1 MKDCEWKVDVLL
13 PGTWKGA
20 TSVLVTDGRRHIM
33 VDTGMPHESHQL
45 VAALAERGIRPADVE
60 SVINTHFHVDHVLNN
75 SLFPNSVIYASQ
87 ECYDWCCSLYS
98 SLLDEARWEKL
109 VLKFYPETLDYQR
122 AGELMGKLRKIG
134 LRWWDPKRLGAPAQ
148 FRWIE
153 TGALPD
159 GLESVSTRGH
169 VPGHLSIV
177 VPTAEE
183 RTIIAGD
190 VVLTREVDTEV
201 LTMIP
206 RERRQFELDRET
218 LLSIG
223 GRILPGHGSEFL
235 SKDLARPCT
244 LGSERRSSGPVPRR
258 RAQSRQ

>member
-1 MKDCEWKVDVLL
+1 MRDHEWKADVLL
-13 PGTWKGA
+13 SGSWKGA
-20 TSVLVTDGRRHIM
+20 TSVLVSDGRRHTV

-45 VAALAERGIRPADVE
+45 VAALAERGIRPTEVE
-60 SVINTHFHVDHVLNN
+60 SVINTHFHIDHVLNN
-75 SLFPNSVIYASQ
+75 SLFANSAIYASQ

-98 SLLDEARWEKL
+98 NLLDKTHWEEL
-109 VLKFYPETLDYQR
+109 VLKFYPETFDYEQ

-134 LRWWDPKRLGAPAQ
+134 LRWWDPKRLGASSQ
-148 FRWIE
+148 FRWTE

-159 GLESVSTRGH
+159 GLESVLTGGH

-177 VPTAEE
+177 VPTPGE

-190 VVLTREVDTEV
+190 VVLNQNVHAEV

-206 RERRQFELDRET
+206 HHRRQFEVDRES
-218 LLSIG
+218 LLALG

-235 SKDLARPCT
+235 SKADPQ
-244 LGSERRSSGPVPRR
+244 P
-258 RAQSRQ
+258 